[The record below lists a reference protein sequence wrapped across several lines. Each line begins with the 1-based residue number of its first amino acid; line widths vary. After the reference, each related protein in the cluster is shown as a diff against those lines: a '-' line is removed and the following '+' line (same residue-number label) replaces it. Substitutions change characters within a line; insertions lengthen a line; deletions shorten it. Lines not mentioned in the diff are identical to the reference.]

1 VIQRL
6 ANAHDFI
13 VWLPK
18 YAGRRTRM
26 NCPPASGNSRHLAW
40 AFLADAPVLIR
51 AEATS
56 SLDSHSPEADLHFD
70 GTSVFAVRTLDRIS
84 VFDHGRGSARGGR
97 EIWPERETAAQYP
110 RVARRNETMGVTATL
125 SAFTAGIRLD
135 ALPPEVVTRAR
146 FLVLDLVGN
155 IVRARH
161 DAESTASFLAATRSM
176 GMASGNSGVFG
187 DAARYTPAGAAF
199 LNGALAHSLDF
210 DDTHAAGS
218 LHPGAPVI
226 PAALAA
232 GEMVGASGAD
242 VLAAII
248 AGYEM
253 TCRVALALPAGEHYD
268 RGYHPTATCG
278 AFGAAAAAARVFGLN
293 ADGVGSALG
302 TVLSQAAGSLQFLA
316 NGAWTKRFQVGW
328 AALNG
333 LMAAT
338 LVGEGFK
345 GASEALEGR
354 HGFMRAYAPKPSPER
369 TVQDL
374 GAVWELMNTAVKP
387 YPSCRYGHA
396 GIDAAL
402 ALRAANDLKPS
413 EITSVRLGLPRSGM
427 LLIGAP
433 AYKKANPENVV
444 DGQFS
449 GPFVI
454 SAALTTGAMNWDSYE
469 LLNDP
474 TVRAL
479 LPKVECAFDPE
490 IEAEFPTNMSGK
502 LTIEARGQRF
512 EQKVV
517 VPKGEP
523 GNFLTEAELRAKF
536 SGLTGTVLGTDRAA
550 ALASAVL
557 AIDVTSS
564 VSSLVRLAAPLMSAR
579 LAGE

>member
-1 VIQRL
+1 
-6 ANAHDFI
+6 
-13 VWLPK
+13 
-18 YAGRRTRM
+18 
-26 NCPPASGNSRHLAW
+26 
-40 AFLADAPVLIR
+40 
-51 AEATS
+51 
-56 SLDSHSPEADLHFD
+56 
-70 GTSVFAVRTLDRIS
+70 
-84 VFDHGRGSARGGR
+84 
-97 EIWPERETAAQYP
+97 
-110 RVARRNETMGVTATL
+110 MGVTATL
-125 SAFTAGIRLD
+125 SAFSADIRLD
-135 ALPPEVVTRAR
+135 RLPPDVVNRAR
-146 FLVLDLVGN
+146 FLLLDLIGN

-161 DAESTASFLAATRSM
+161 DAESTASFLAAVRAM
-176 GMASGNSGVFG
+176 GMAGGNAGVFG
-187 DAARYTPAGAAF
+187 DAARYTPPGAAF

-248 AGYEM
+248 AGYEV

-278 AFGAAAAAARVFGLN
+278 AFGAAAAAARVFGLD
-293 ADGVGSALG
+293 ADGVAGAFG
-302 TVLSQAAGSLQFLA
+302 TVLSQTAGSLQFLA

-338 LVGEGFK
+338 LVREGFK
-345 GASEALEGR
+345 GAADALEGK
-354 HGFMRAYAPKPSPER
+354 HGFMRAYAPNPTPER
-369 TVQDL
+369 ALQDL
-374 GAVWELMNTAVKP
+374 GSVWELMNTAVKP

-402 ALRAANDLKPS
+402 ALRAANDLLPS
-413 EITSVRLGLPRSGM
+413 EITAIRLGLPKAGM

-433 AYKKANPENVV
+433 ADKKANPENVV

-449 GPFVI
+449 GPFVV
-454 SAALTTGAMNWDSYE
+454 SAALATGAMGWDSYR
-469 LLNDP
+469 LLNDD
-474 TVRAL
+474 TIREL
-479 LPKVECAFDPE
+479 LPKVTCAFDQDME
-490 IEAEFPTNMSGK
+490 DEFPTNMSGK

-512 EQKVV
+512 EQSVV

-523 GNFLTEAELRAKF
+523 SNFLSEAELRAKF
-536 SGLTGTVLGTDRAA
+536 AGLTNAVLGAERAA

-557 AIDVTSS
+557 AIDKTADVAGLT
-564 VSSLVRLAAPLMSAR
+564 RLATPLLPVQ

>member
-1 VIQRL
+1 
-6 ANAHDFI
+6 
-13 VWLPK
+13 
-18 YAGRRTRM
+18 M
-26 NCPPASGNSRHLAW
+26 PP
-40 AFLADAPVLIR
+40 
-51 AEATS
+51 
-56 SLDSHSPEADLHFD
+56 
-70 GTSVFAVRTLDRIS
+70 
-84 VFDHGRGSARGGR
+84 
-97 EIWPERETAAQYP
+97 
-110 RVARRNETMGVTATL
+110 VARRSLTMGITTPL
-125 SAFTAGIRLD
+125 SAFTADIRLD
-135 ALPPEVVTRAR
+135 ALPPEVVNRAR
-146 FLVLDLVGN
+146 FLVLDLIGN
-155 IVRARH
+155 IVRARY
-161 DAESTASFLAATRSM
+161 DAESTASFLAATRAM
-176 GMASGNSGVFG
+176 GMAAGNSGVFG

-248 AGYEM
+248 AGYEV

-278 AFGAAAAAARVFGLN
+278 AVGAAAAAARVFGSDT
-293 ADGVGSALG
+293 DGVAGALG
-302 TVLSQAAGSLQFLA
+302 TVLSQTAGSLQFLA

-338 LVGEGFK
+338 LVREGFK
-345 GASEALEGR
+345 GASEALEGK
-354 HGFMRAYAPKPSPER
+354 HGFMHAYAPNPKPER
-369 TVQDL
+369 AVQDL
-374 GAVWELMNTAVKP
+374 GVVFELMNTAVKP

-413 EITSVRLGLPRSGM
+413 DITSIRLGLPKSGM

-433 AYKKANPENVV
+433 AEKKANPLNVV

-454 SAALTTGAMNWDSYE
+454 SAALATGAMGWDSYK
-469 LLNDP
+469 LLNDA
-474 TVRAL
+474 TIRSL
-479 LPKVECAFDPE
+479 LPKVTCEFDTE

-502 LTIEARGQRF
+502 LTIQAGNRTF

-523 GNFLTEAELRAKF
+523 SNFLTEVELKAKF
-536 SGLTGTVLGTDRAA
+536 FGLTTSILGTGRAN
-550 ALASAVL
+550 ALAASML
-557 AIDVTSS
+557 AIDTTSDIS
-564 VSSLVRLAAPLMSAR
+564 GLVRHATPLTAARM
-579 LAGE
+579 AGE